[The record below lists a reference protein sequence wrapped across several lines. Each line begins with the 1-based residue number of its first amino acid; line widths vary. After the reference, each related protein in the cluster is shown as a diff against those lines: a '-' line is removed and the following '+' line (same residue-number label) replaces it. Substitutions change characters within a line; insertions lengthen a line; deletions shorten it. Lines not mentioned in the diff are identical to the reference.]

1 MKKQLCTLAALFCS
15 GLSFA
20 QSVDRQVTGSSGGS
34 FTGSSI
40 SVDYTVGEAVTNTGI
55 AGTFTLSQGF
65 QQTGDNSSSV
75 REQLINASYRLF
87 PNPANDR
94 ITLSVSAD
102 ASYSLSISLVNATGQ
117 RIFSDEQPQL
127 VQRQYT
133 RSIPLTDLPA
143 GIYFVNIGNAEGR
156 LLQSIRFVKQ

>member
-1 MKKQLCTLAALFCS
+1 MKKQLCTLAALLCS
-15 GLSFA
+15 GLAFA
-20 QSVDRQVTGSSGGS
+20 QSLDRQVMGSSGGS
-34 FTGSSI
+34 FSGSSM
-40 SVDYTVGEAVTNTGI
+40 SVDYTVGEAVTNTGV

-65 QQTGDNSSSV
+65 QQAGDNSSSV

-102 ASYSLSISLVNATGQ
+102 VSFSLTVSLVNATGQ
-117 RIFSDEQPQL
+117 RIFSDEQPQT

-133 RSIPLTDLPA
+133 RSIPLTDLPS
-143 GIYFVNIGNAEGR
+143 GIYFLNLGNAEGR